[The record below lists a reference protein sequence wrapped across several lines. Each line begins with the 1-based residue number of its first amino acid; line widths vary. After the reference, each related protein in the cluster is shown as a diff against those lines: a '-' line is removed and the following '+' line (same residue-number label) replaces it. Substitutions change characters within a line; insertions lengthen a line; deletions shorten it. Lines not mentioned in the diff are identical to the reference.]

1 MTEKQANDN
10 KPRGIR
16 NNNPGNIRWGADWQ
30 GLKKDGKSQD
40 PSFCVF
46 TSPEYGIRAL
56 AKMLKNYQR
65 LYSLNTPRKI
75 INRYAPPNEN
85 QTQAYIQSVA
95 HQLGVEP
102 DTVVDLNEET
112 TMVVFVK
119 SIIRHENGIQPYDT
133 DTILRG
139 IRL

>member
-1 MTEKQANDN
+1 MTQP
-10 KPRGIR
+10 PRGIR

-46 TSPEYGIRAL
+46 TSPEYGIKAL
-56 AKMLKNYQR
+56 AKLLRNYPR
-65 LYSLNTPRKI
+65 LYGLNTSRKI
-75 INRYAPPNEN
+75 IGRYAPPNEN

-95 HQLGVEP
+95 QQLGVQP
-102 DTVVDLNEET
+102 DTPVDLNEET
-112 TMVVFVK
+112 TMVVFIK

-133 DTILRG
+133 DTILKG

>member
-1 MTEKQANDN
+1 MTHPNEN
-10 KPRGIR
+10 KPPRGIR

-30 GLKKDGKSQD
+30 GLKKDGKAQD

-56 AKMLKNYQR
+56 AKLLKNYQR
-65 LYSLNTPRKI
+65 LYGLNTPRKI

-95 HQLGVEP
+95 QQLGVQP
-102 DTVVDLNEET
+102 DTLVDLNEEG
-112 TMVVFVK
+112 VLIIFVK
-119 SIIRHENGIQPYDT
+119 AIIRHENGIQPYDT

>member
-1 MTEKQANDN
+1 MTQT
-10 KPRGIR
+10 PRGIR

-46 TSPEYGIRAL
+46 ISPEYGIRAL
-56 AKMLKNYQR
+56 AKLLKNYQR
-65 LYSLNTPRKI
+65 LYGLNTARKI

-95 HQLGVEP
+95 HQLGVQP
-102 DTVVDLNEET
+102 DTPIDLNDEAT
-112 TMVVFVK
+112 LLVFIK
-119 SIIRHENGIQPYDT
+119 AIIRFENGIQPYDT
-133 DTILRG
+133 ETILKG

>member
-1 MTEKQANDN
+1 MTQL
-10 KPRGIR
+10 PRGIR

-46 TSPEYGIRAL
+46 VSPEYGIRAL
-56 AKMLKNYQR
+56 AKLLKNYQR
-65 LYSLNTPRKI
+65 LYGLNTPRKI

-85 QTQAYIQSVA
+85 QTLAYVQSVA
-95 HQLGVEP
+95 AQLGIQP
-102 DTVVDLNEET
+102 DTPVDLNDEA

-119 SIIRHENGIQPYDT
+119 SIIRHENGIMPYDT

>member
-1 MTEKQANDN
+1 MTQT
-10 KPRGIR
+10 PRGIR

-56 AKMLKNYQR
+56 AKLLKNYQR
-65 LYSLNTPRKI
+65 LYGLNTPRKI

-95 HQLGVEP
+95 HQLGIQP
-102 DTVVDLNEET
+102 DTPVDLNEEGVL
-112 TMVVFVK
+112 VVFVK
-119 SIIRHENGIQPYDT
+119 AIIRHENGIQPYDT

>member
-1 MTEKQANDN
+1 MTQT
-10 KPRGIR
+10 PRGIR

-46 TSPEYGIRAL
+46 ISPEYGIRAL
-56 AKMLKNYQR
+56 AKLLKNYQR
-65 LYSLNTPRKI
+65 LYGLNTPRKI

-95 HQLGVEP
+95 QQLGVQP
-102 DTVVDLNEET
+102 DTPVDLNEEG
-112 TMVVFVK
+112 VLIIFIK
-119 SIIRHENGIQPYDT
+119 AIIRHENGIQPYDT